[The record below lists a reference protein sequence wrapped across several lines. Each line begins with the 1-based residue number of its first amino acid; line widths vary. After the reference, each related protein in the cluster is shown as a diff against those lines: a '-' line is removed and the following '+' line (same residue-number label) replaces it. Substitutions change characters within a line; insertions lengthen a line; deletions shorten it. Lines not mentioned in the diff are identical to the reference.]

1 MLRRRRFNMRV
12 EQYREKLEVCILCN
26 AGIIALGDVCA
37 ERRIYGNDE
46 TRGVI
51 VHFERSGISFSSQ
64 P

>member
-1 MLRRRRFNMRV
+1 MLLRRRSCMRV
-12 EQYREKLEVCILCN
+12 EEYREKPVVVILHN

-51 VHFERSGISFSSQ
+51 VHVK
-64 P
+64 

>member
-1 MLRRRRFNMRV
+1 MLRCRRFNMRV
-12 EQYREKLEVCILCN
+12 EEYHEKLVVVNLHN